1 MTSTEYNPVVSL
13 PAPFEV
19 PVTEAAVPVLLAT
32 TTEPFASVEVTAFVG
47 CTLPLA
53 PEAVDTARSPRN
65 NVTLE
70 VTSVDA
76 VEKVPTTTF
85 STIVQSPITQ
95 ESVPQKDTRTGRR
108 SLHFQYLRHLTLLR
122 TRFQKYEWHLGRQ

>member
-76 VEKVPTTTF
+76 VEKVPTTMF
-85 STIVQSPITQ
+85 STIVQSPITK
-95 ESVPQKDTRTGRR
+95 ESVPPEGYPHWTTIPTFSISSSLDIVSDTI
-108 SLHFQYLRHLTLLR
+108 S
-122 TRFQKYEWHLGRQ
+122 EI